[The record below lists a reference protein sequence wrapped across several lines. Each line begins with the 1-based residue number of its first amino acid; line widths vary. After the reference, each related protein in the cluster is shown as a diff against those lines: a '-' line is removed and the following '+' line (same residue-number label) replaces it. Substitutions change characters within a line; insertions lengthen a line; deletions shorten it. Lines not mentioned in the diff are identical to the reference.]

1 MSEKP
6 AFPHTEPIV
15 KMGTEF
21 NEYHPGLTK
30 RQWFAGKAMQGILA
44 NPEVIEGLG
53 DVERRYADVA
63 KQSFRCADAMLKEA
77 QDAE

>member
-1 MSEKP
+1 MSEKL
-6 AFPHTEPIV
+6 AFPHTETTV

-21 NEYHPGLTK
+21 STYHPGLTQ

-53 DVERRYADVA
+53 DVERKYADVA
-63 KQSFRCADAMLKEA
+63 KQSFRHADAMLKEA
-77 QDAE
+77 